1 MACVGNCRH
10 SRLASRVHQNSPR
23 TQLLASKPRRSCTRG
38 AVGSFQSSRQRTTK
52 YSLGGS
58 PWPQLKNLGRSP
70 AFAIGPTAVEEKT
83 KADCRTRKGTKQRT
97 RALQRPLLLFTKTR
111 T

>member
-1 MACVGNCRH
+1 MN
-10 SRLASRVHQNSPR
+10 R
-23 TQLLASKPRRSCTRG
+23 TP

-70 AFAIGPTAVEEKT
+70 AFAIAYVGR
-83 KADCRTRKGTKQRT
+83 DRGYGRRRGTE
-97 RALQRPLLLFTKTR
+97 RPWLLFIQECQQIPGCSFYSRRLGSDSPVGYQVVLQQT
-111 T
+111 